1 MRRGQYLGRAVLGKL
16 SARELY
22 TCVLIFVPPRFSALQ
37 CQEENLLQKEI
48 FIQTEI
54 HINIQIGV
62 HQYDA
67 SSPLGRGRE
76 DH

>member
-1 MRRGQYLGRAVLGKL
+1 MMRGQDLGRAVLGKL

-48 FIQTEI
+48 
-54 HINIQIGV
+54 HINIQICV
-62 HQYDA
+62 YQYDA